1 MARETFGVV
10 RYDQDVMLNTTFRS
24 TFGRFP
30 LEDVLLDLLL
40 IVLVWTAL
48 DETIHWMGDHLF
60 VAWLGAGPLHWLA
73 MAAAL
78 AGRRGPFGWD
88 GEERPLSPG
97 EEKATGL
104 MGLVLVL
111 GMAGGLW
118 LIWPRMAVEA
128 QRPLPGLCNFYEIG
142 VVFGTIFIFGLFLE
156 RPALLTG
163 RAPQGAVRLGTAVL
177 IGGYLFYCEALIAAT
192 LPFAGG
198 EALWAGLALL
208 AMVFLPFRMM
218 LLLRPPFSLWEMGTA
233 VLAFAVFLQR
243 ILAA

>member
-1 MARETFGVV
+1 MI
-10 RYDQDVMLNTTFRS
+10 YSTFRS
-24 TFGRFP
+24 AFGRFP
-30 LEDVLLDLLL
+30 WEDLLLDLLL
-40 IVLVWTAL
+40 VLLVWTAL
-48 DETIHWMGDHLF
+48 DEAVRWMGDHLF
-60 VAWLGAGPLHWLA
+60 IAWLAAGPLHWLA

-88 GEERPLSPG
+88 RGERPLSSG

-104 MGLVLVL
+104 MGLVMVL

-128 QRPLPGLCNFYEIG
+128 QRPLSGWWNVYEIG

-156 RPALLTG
+156 RPQLVPARLSHD
-163 RAPQGAVRLGTAVL
+163 AVRLGTAAL
-177 IGGYLFYCEALIAAT
+177 MGGYLFYSEALIAT
-192 LPFAGG
+192 TVQLTNG
-198 EALWAGLALL
+198 EALWGGLAIL

-243 ILAA
+243 ILVA

>member
-1 MARETFGVV
+1 MKRETP
-10 RYDQDVMLNTTFRS
+10 FRS
-24 TFGRFP
+24 PFGQFP
-30 LEDVLLDLLL
+30 LEDILLDLLL
-40 IVLVWTAL
+40 IILVWTAL
-48 DETIHWMGDHLF
+48 DEATRWMGEHLF
-60 VAWLGAGPLHWLA
+60 AAWVAAGPFHWLA

-78 AGRRGPFGWD
+78 AGRRGAFASDSSP
-88 GEERPLSPG
+88 ERSPG

-163 RAPQGAVRLGTAVL
+163 RAPQGAVRVGTALL
-177 IGGYLFYCEALIAAT
+177 IGGYLFYSEALIMAT

-198 EALWAGLALL
+198 EALWGGLALL